1 MTYDDE
7 GQNFDVEAMFLGLAA
22 LVVVIGI
29 VFVAFTTNL
38 GGIGPI
44 GGTGNANT
52 NIANPNI
59 TNSNT
64 NVTITDVYPGSKGT
78 VGTIQSVNSAPSA
91 TRVRGDVICA
101 CYNEGFELAGKTDN
115 VQSAAYRTGFSQ
127 CRALGSVEG
136 GNAWTAG
143 WEARRTG
150 RPFEVTCKAYKRRAG
165 R

>member
-7 GQNFDVEAMFLGLAA
+7 GRNFDVEAMFLGLAA
-22 LVVVIGI
+22 IVVVIAV

-38 GGIGPI
+38 GGISAAV
-44 GGTGNANT
+44 GTGSA
-52 NIANPNI
+52 
-59 TNSNT
+59 NT
-64 NVTITDVYPGSKGT
+64 NVTITDVSPGSTGT
-78 VGTIQSVNSAPSA
+78 VGTIQSVSGTPSA
-91 TRVRGDVICA
+91 TRVNGDVICA

-115 VQSAAYRTGFSQ
+115 VQSAVYRTGFSQ

-150 RPFEVTCKAYKRRAG
+150 RPFEATCKAYKRRA
-165 R
+165 RR